1 MTQRD
6 PAEEL
11 SPDQLAAAL
20 ERDGDHDTAKP
31 SEGDG
36 QFNSQDMPATDGE
49 FVDASDSESE
59 TEEENGY
66 GEYEARNF
74 GEPE

>member
-6 PAEEL
+6 PAEEM
-11 SPDQLAAAL
+11 SPEDLASSL
-20 ERDGDHDTAKP
+20 ERDGHDTAKP
-31 SEGDG
+31 FEGDG
-36 QFNSQDMPATDGE
+36 QFNSQDMPTTDGE
-49 FVDASDSESE
+49 FVDASDSDSE
-59 TEEENGY
+59 DQEENGY